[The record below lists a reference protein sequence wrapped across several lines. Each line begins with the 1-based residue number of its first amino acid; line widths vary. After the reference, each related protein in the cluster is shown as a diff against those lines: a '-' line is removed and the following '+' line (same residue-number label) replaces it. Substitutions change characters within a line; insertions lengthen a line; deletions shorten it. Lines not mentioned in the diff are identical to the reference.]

1 MGKELQNNYNSWSIN
16 PNTILPNDELQGE
29 EENIMRMFHKM
40 GKLEIGSG
48 ALELGSRDSSP
59 SRTTLRLAT
68 INLKHTPYSLLLL
81 PERRE
86 TYPTTM
92 LLPMGD
98 RASPCTVTK
107 LLWFEWDF
115 MLLSVGELYCIYN

>member
-1 MGKELQNNYNSWSIN
+1 MGKESQYNYNSWSIN
-16 PNTILPNDELQGE
+16 QNTILPNDELQEE
-29 EENIMRMFHKM
+29 EENIMRMSHEVR
-40 GKLEIGSG
+40 KLENGSG

-68 INLKHTPYSLLLL
+68 NNLKHTPYSLLLL
-81 PERRE
+81 PERRG

-98 RASPCTVTK
+98 SLPPCSVTK
-107 LLWFEWDF
+107 LLWFEWNF
-115 MLLSVGELYCIYN
+115 LLLSVGELYCI

>member
-1 MGKELQNNYNSWSIN
+1 M
-16 PNTILPNDELQGE
+16 PNDELQGE
-29 EENIMRMFHKM
+29 EENIMRMLHEM
-40 GKLEIGSG
+40 RKLEIGSG

-68 INLKHTPYSLLLL
+68 NNLKHTPYSLLLL
-81 PERRE
+81 PERRG

-98 RASPCTVTK
+98 SLPPCSVTK
-107 LLWFEWDF
+107 LL
-115 MLLSVGELYCIYN
+115 

>member
-16 PNTILPNDELQGE
+16 QNTILPNDELQGE
-29 EENIMRMFHKM
+29 EENIMTMFHKM
-40 GKLEIGSG
+40 RKLEIGSG

-68 INLKHTPYSLLLL
+68 NNLKHTPYSLLLL

-86 TYPTTM
+86 T
-92 LLPMGD
+92 
-98 RASPCTVTK
+98 
-107 LLWFEWDF
+107 
-115 MLLSVGELYCIYN
+115 